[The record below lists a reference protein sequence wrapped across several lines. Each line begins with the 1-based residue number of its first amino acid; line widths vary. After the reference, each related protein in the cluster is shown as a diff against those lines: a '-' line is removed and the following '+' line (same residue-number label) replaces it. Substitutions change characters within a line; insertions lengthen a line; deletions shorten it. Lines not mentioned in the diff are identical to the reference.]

1 MLSREQVRSAA
12 VELDTAERDRRQIR
26 PTSVTYQGMT
36 VDDAYAVQQAW
47 LELKIDSGRQ
57 IVGRKVG
64 LTSRAMQ
71 EAMRINEPDFGTLL
85 DDMMFE
91 EGASL
96 EAEAFLDPRIEV
108 ELAFVLGQTLDGA
121 EVGLDDVLAATD
133 YVTPALEIIAARSF
147 RVDPETGS
155 PRTVVDTIADNAANA
170 GVIVGGRRVRPDEL
184 DLRWVSALLYRN
196 GIIEE
201 TGVAAGVLDHPA
213 NGVVW
218 LARKFAE
225 HGVALERG
233 QIVLAGSFTR
243 PVAVCAGDQFR
254 VDYGP
259 LGEIS
264 CCFD

>member
-1 MLSREQVRSAA
+1 MLNPEQVRAA
-12 VELDTAERDRRQIR
+12 ALELNAAERERRQIR

-36 VDDAYAVQQAW
+36 VEDAYAVQDAW
-47 LELKIDSGRQ
+47 VKLKIDSGRR

-71 EAMRINEPDFGTLL
+71 EAMRIAEPDFGTLL

-91 EGASL
+91 DGASL
-96 EAEAFLDPRIEV
+96 KAGDFLDPRIEV
-108 ELAFVLGQTLDGA
+108 ELAFVLGQTLAGA
-121 EVGLDDVLAATD
+121 DVTLDDVLEATD

-147 RVDPETGS
+147 RVDPQTGS
-155 PRTVVDTIADNAANA
+155 PRTVVDTISDNAANA

-196 GIIEE
+196 GIVEE
-201 TGVAAGVLDHPA
+201 TGVAAGVLDHPG

-225 HGVALERG
+225 HGVSLERG
-233 QIVLAGSFTR
+233 EIVLAGSFTR
-243 PVAVCAGDQFR
+243 PVAVRPGDEFR
-254 VDYGP
+254 ADYGP
-259 LGEIS
+259 LGVIGCAFS
-264 CCFD
+264 